1 MCGLQRAIRRC
12 LGLGGIFLATML
24 MAAGLASVLSAVD
37 DKSAATVMRVISLV
51 ALLAV
56 LVDAALLL
64 VLVGIVSSRGERP
77 GKETS
82 DEDS

>member
-37 DKSAATVMRVISLV
+37 DKSAATVMRVISLA

>member
-24 MAAGLASVLSAVD
+24 MAAGLTGVLAAVD

-56 LVDAALLL
+56 LVDGVLLL
-64 VLVGIVSSRGERP
+64 ILVGIVSAREERP
-77 GKETS
+77 G
-82 DEDS
+82 EDS